1 MWVFHFSTPG
11 FSAPLE
17 SWSLPQRC
25 LAWCWPFRVRRSVGV
40 LQETEADKLC
50 RKLELKDHVPCQM
63 QRLTKYPMLI
73 ENLMKYTQSSKCS
86 LSVLIHPAAKLVS
99 KAHKRDHVQPL
110 LQALLWLPIQARI
123 DYKLCVI
130 TSSLSHL
137 LPTSLTFSLCT
148 PLPGSFALLQTTD
161 TCCVTVCCCFC
172 WAHRGQGFVKLGLT
186 EVVRFHWAAEH
197 RTDVRVTV
205 AAASSAAV
213 YVCARLH
220 ACARVCIYIYC
231 GW

>member
-1 MWVFHFSTPG
+1 MCICHLIFFMWVFHFSTPG

-86 LSVLIHPAAKLVS
+86 LSVLIHPAS
-99 KAHKRDHVQPL
+99 K
-110 LQALLWLPIQARI
+110 
-123 DYKLCVI
+123 
-130 TSSLSHL
+130 TSFQSTQSW
-137 LPTSLTFSLCT
+137 SCT
-148 PLPGSFALLQTTD
+148 
-161 TCCVTVCCCFC
+161 
-172 WAHRGQGFVKLGLT
+172 
-186 EVVRFHWAAEH
+186 
-197 RTDVRVTV
+197 
-205 AAASSAAV
+205 ASSASSLLVTDPSQNRPQTMCHNSFSVSSPAYFSDLLTV
-213 YVCARLH
+213 YTPSRQLCSSADNGYLL
-220 ACARVCIYIYC
+220 CDRVLLFLLDTQGVRFCQTWLNRGGEVSLSC
-231 GW
+231 RAQD

>member
-1 MWVFHFSTPG
+1 M
-11 FSAPLE
+11 
-17 SWSLPQRC
+17 
-25 LAWCWPFRVRRSVGV
+25 
-40 LQETEADKLC
+40 QETEADKLC

-99 KAHKRDHVQPL
+99 KARKRDHVQPL

-148 PLPGSFALLQTTD
+148 PLPGSVALLQTTD

-186 EVVRFHWAAEH
+186 EVVRFH
-197 RTDVRVTV
+197 
-205 AAASSAAV
+205 
-213 YVCARLH
+213 
-220 ACARVCIYIYC
+220 
-231 GW
+231 